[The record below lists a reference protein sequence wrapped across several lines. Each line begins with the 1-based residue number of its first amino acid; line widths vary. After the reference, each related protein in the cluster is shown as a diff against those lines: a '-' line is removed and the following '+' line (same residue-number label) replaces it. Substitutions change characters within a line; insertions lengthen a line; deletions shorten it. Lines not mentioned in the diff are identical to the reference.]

1 MTIRIRGPLGLVL
14 AGGLIGLLLG
24 WSGSR
29 PNAGAMTGG
38 PPSTVV
44 QDTLPWNFVFILAD
58 DMGWN
63 QTGYGWN
70 RAGYPGVGFYET
82 PNIDRIAAEGMIFT
96 DAYASASICSP
107 TRTGLMTGKA
117 PARVHVTDYIPGAPY
132 PFARLTTPQ
141 QEPALP
147 LEEITI
153 PEMLKGKGYVSGHF
167 GKWHL
172 GIDYDYE
179 PGRPFD
185 PASQGFDDV
194 FTAAKPDDDADPYA
208 DPHSVVSTTERALKF
223 IEENRDRPFFAYV
236 AHNVVHRP
244 LHATPEEIA
253 EYEHKPGA
261 TSVTEFNP
269 VMGAMIENMDDGIGR
284 ILDKLDELGLSER
297 TIVIF
302 TSDNGGLEMLQDQE
316 PLRGGKAMLWE
327 GGIRVPLAIRWRGVI
342 EPGSASEVPVI
353 SHDWFPT
360 IAEIAGVD
368 PATEDIDGVSI
379 VPILRGTGTPARD
392 ALYWHYPH
400 YHHLGFKPSGAI
412 REGDWKLIEW
422 YEESMAGGP
431 HPVTLYNL
439 DEDMGERVDR
449 AEEMPEKA
457 TDLLGKLQGWRERVG
472 AQEMALNPAYDP
484 ERAHWRFED
493 SEREEPVVTK

>member
-1 MTIRIRGPLGLVL
+1 MALRYRIPLGLVL
-14 AGGLIGLLLG
+14 VAGLLG
-24 WSGSR
+24 FWAWKGSGR
-29 PNAGAMTGG
+29 DGRAMTAA
-38 PPSTVV
+38 SVSAV
-44 QDTLPWNFVFILAD
+44 QDPLPWNFVFILAD

-70 RAGYPGVGFYET
+70 QAGYPGIGFYET
-82 PNIDRIAAEGMIFT
+82 PNIDRIAADGMVFT
-96 DAYASASICSP
+96 DAYAAASICSP
-107 TRTGLMTGKA
+107 TRAGLMTGKA
-117 PARVHVTDYIPGAPY
+117 PARLHITDYIPGAPY

-147 LEEITI
+147 LEEVTI
-153 PEMLKGKGYVSGHF
+153 PEMLKAKGYVSGHF

-172 GIDYDYE
+172 GIDYNYE
-179 PGRPFD
+179 PERPFD

-223 IEENRDRPFFAYV
+223 IEENHDRPFFAYV

-261 TSVTEFNP
+261 TSVTENNP

-297 TIVIF
+297 TIVVF

-327 GGIRVPLAIRWRGVI
+327 GGIRVPLAIRWPGVI
-342 EPGSASEVPVI
+342 EPGSVSDVPVI
-353 SHDWFPT
+353 SHDWFPS

-368 PATEDIDGVSI
+368 PGVEVDGMSI
-379 VPILRGTGTPARD
+379 VPVLRGTGPLARE

-422 YEESMAGGP
+422 YEESLAGGA

-439 DEDMGERVDR
+439 AEDMGESVDL
-449 AEEMPEKA
+449 AEEMPEKTA
-457 TDLLGKLQGWRERVG
+457 DLLAKLHGWRERVG

-484 ERAHWRFED
+484 ERAHWRFDD